1 MAVSSSTRRWSW
13 IIGTPLVFSPLLFF
27 GLPFRCA
34 FCILVLSIYWIVEVV
49 PIGVTSLMPI
59 FLFPVLGIESA
70 RKICLVYFKDS
81 IVLFIC
87 IMTMTLAVEE
97 TGLHRRIALKLLCKV
112 GTRKQT
118 MLLGFM
124 CTTALLSCFF
134 ADTACTALMIP
145 IALAIIRATNN
156 MDEDCDGS
164 GRSKL
169 IDLKKLPRSQ
179 RGFCKAL
186 VLACAHGSLIGGTAI
201 ITSTGPNLV
210 FREIIQTTYPNNE
223 IRVSFVQWM
232 AFAIPPVLLYLS
244 ASFLILTCFFIGPR
258 QLFRWCSRQHVDEKR
273 LAKAVEK
280 NIHDAY
286 KALGPF
292 TFAEKSVLCWFGV
305 LMSFWIMRKPGFI
318 AGWGDLFPNEGKF
331 LTDSVPGILIVFL
344 MFAWPR
350 DPFAKDHSPILTW
363 PTMQHKFTWSCM
375 LLIGA
380 GYAISEGVEKSGL
393 STLIACAMKDTF
405 GKFNSVQLQIMIAA
419 SITAM
424 TEFASNVSTGSILI
438 PIVISIAE
446 SLQLH
451 PLYLAMPA
459 TVACSF
465 AFMLPM
471 ATPPNAIVFDT
482 KIVGVL
488 EMFCSGVLLNICCI
502 LITALNMNTWTYWL
516 FDLGT
521 VPLVERHINA
531 TLRC

>member
-1 MAVSSSTRRWSW
+1 MAVSSSIYRWSW
-13 IIGTPLVFSPLLFF
+13 IIGTPLVFSPFLFF

-59 FLFPVLGIESA
+59 FLFPILGIESA

-156 MDEDCDGS
+156 MDEDCDG
-164 GRSKL
+164 GDRSKL

-186 VLACAHGSLIGGTAI
+186 VLSCAHGSLIGGTAI

-318 AGWGDLFPNEGKF
+318 AGWGDLFPNDGKF

-405 GKFNSVQLQIMIAA
+405 GRFNSVQLQIMIAA

-488 EMFCSGVLLNICCI
+488 EMVGDFSSY
-502 LITALNMNTWTYWL
+502 TAQPESWSRSSAQL
-516 FDLGT
+516 FSRSSCH
-521 VPLVERHINA
+521 PFYPN
-531 TLRC
+531 